1 MKKIDEFFSIVGWNE
16 RLNKIV
22 HKPEEKKPGKS
33 KIALVFFIAGLLS
46 GIIMME
52 YVIPWILIYI

>member
-1 MKKIDEFFSIVGWNE
+1 MKKIDEFFNIMEWDE

-22 HKPEEKKPGKS
+22 YKPDDKKPGKG

-46 GIIMME
+46 GIIIME
-52 YVIPWILIYI
+52 YMIPWILIYI